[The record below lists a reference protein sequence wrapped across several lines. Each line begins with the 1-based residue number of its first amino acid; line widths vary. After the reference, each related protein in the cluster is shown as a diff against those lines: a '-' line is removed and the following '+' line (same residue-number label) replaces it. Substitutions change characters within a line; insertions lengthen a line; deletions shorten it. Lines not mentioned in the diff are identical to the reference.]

1 MANDIGNGV
10 WIIDTLPFVYN
21 GPVKLVN
28 VTWTEQVAAG
38 DQFVMKSKAGNIII
52 DDKAYAANF
61 DHNFG
66 FLGWKTSGIQITTL
80 TSGKVMIS
88 VGAGKA

>member
-1 MANDIGNGV
+1 MANDITNGV
-10 WIIDTLPFVYN
+10 WVIDTLPFVYT

-38 DQFVMKSKAGNIII
+38 DQFVMKDNAARIVI

-66 FLGWKTSGIQITTL
+66 FLGWKRGITITTL
-80 TSGKVMIS
+80 TSGKVLIS